1 MTDGMHVELTGNERN
16 VLAGLLRSD
25 VRKTERG
32 IEQGRR
38 KWGAEYDDRPN
49 RSRIALLEECYRKL
63 GGAPE
68 RITNR

>member
-1 MTDGMHVELTGNERN
+1 MHIELTEDERN

-38 KWGAEYDDRPN
+38 KWGDQFDDRPN
-49 RSRIALLEECYRKL
+49 RSRIALLERCYRKL
-63 GGAPE
+63 GGTPS